1 MTDTTDKALDARII
15 RANPIAGMDA
25 APDGRWVSY
34 EALIDLRREC
44 DALRAQLATARADAV
59 RVKPL
64 VWEDMGDYERAP
76 SCVGVYEV
84 GWNGGAWAQC
94 DDPSMW
100 EWSSGEDHRSLT
112 TSDAKAAAQADY
124 EARIIA
130 ALEPAP
136 SAPSPEAVA
145 RAALEDAVA
154 EALYALSW
162 AKANLADYS
171 FQIGEGRKDFP
182 VLDRALARAHAAIV
196 AKAGGGE

>member
-64 VWEDMGDYERAP
+64 AWEGDAVKGWFARGVARHYQVFKLAVGEDYGA
-76 SCVGVYEV
+76 VGVLV
-84 GWNGGAWAQC
+84 T
-94 DDPSMW
+94 DPDPQIVM
-100 EWSSGEDHRSLT
+100 
-112 TSDAKAAAQADY
+112 AAVEADNLS
-124 EARIIA
+124 RILA